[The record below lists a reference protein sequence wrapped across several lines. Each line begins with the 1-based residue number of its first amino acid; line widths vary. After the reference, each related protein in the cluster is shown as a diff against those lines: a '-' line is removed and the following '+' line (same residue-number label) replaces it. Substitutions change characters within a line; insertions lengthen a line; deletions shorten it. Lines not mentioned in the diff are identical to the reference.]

1 MIKRKESWAHTEA
14 ALSFHSTQCHIDAF
28 KMLIPDLRKGD
39 KLTCTSCLPFSSAWK
54 RVAGIQ
60 KQLCKC
66 SGRDSGRGWEWGMIE
81 QFCKPWATAGARV
94 PSQAFFFSD
103 GRRKRWDQRTQ
114 NGEKPVSTLE
124 GELGRLLR
132 AGNTLGLSAYSLSR
146 FSQGLGNCIATQATK
161 RACPGRR
168 HCYAVSLRSSSST
181 CIPLACAWQ
190 VGRVE
195 QTEACLLERMGLFGT
210 SYCHNHYLN

>member
-1 MIKRKESWAHTEA
+1 MSHSGCPSAIPGILLQRWEA
-14 ALSFHSTQCHIDAF
+14 KAMGPENAD
-28 KMLIPDLRKGD
+28 
-39 KLTCTSCLPFSSAWK
+39 
-54 RVAGIQ
+54 
-60 KQLCKC
+60 
-66 SGRDSGRGWEWGMIE
+66 
-81 QFCKPWATAGARV
+81 
-94 PSQAFFFSD
+94 
-103 GRRKRWDQRTQ
+103 
-114 NGEKPVSTLE
+114 GEKPVSTLE

-161 RACPGRR
+161 RACPGGR

-195 QTEACLLERMGLFGT
+195 QTEACLLERMGFAWNFLLPQSLFELI
-210 SYCHNHYLN
+210 S